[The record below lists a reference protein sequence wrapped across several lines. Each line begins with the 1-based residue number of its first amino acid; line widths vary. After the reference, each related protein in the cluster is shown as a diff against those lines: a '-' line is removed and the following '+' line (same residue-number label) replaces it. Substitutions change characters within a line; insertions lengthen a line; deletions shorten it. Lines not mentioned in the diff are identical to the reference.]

1 MASVPSHL
9 DEVAI
14 DDLHPTQLTLGL
26 EEVARRAKKM
36 MAMGEAEVEA
46 LFRRKPVPCVL
57 GPGRQL
63 YLIDH
68 HHLCR
73 AALMAGYKRVYVD
86 RDREVDWSRLDR
98 QAFWEEMEREG
109 NCWPIDADGNR
120 RPFAR
125 IPDHVRD
132 LTDNP
137 WRTLARSVRGP
148 AFRDDDETPFKEF
161 MWGEY
166 FRSFM
171 SKRLIETDL
180 DLARDLAIKL
190 AHLDEA
196 QDLPGYQ
203 GPIRRD

>member
-1 MASVPSHL
+1 MASLPDHL
-9 DEVAI
+9 RAVAI

-26 EEVARRAKKM
+26 QEVARRAKKM
-36 MAMGEAEVEA
+36 MALGEEEVDA
-46 LFRRKPVPCVL
+46 LFRRKPVPCAQ
-57 GPGRQL
+57 GPGGQL
-63 YLIDH
+63 YLVDH

-73 AALMAGYKRVYVD
+73 AALVAGYKQVYLDLD
-86 RDREVDWSRLDR
+86 RMIDHSRLDAR
-98 QAFWEEMEREG
+98 AFWEVMEQEG
-109 NCWPIDADGNR
+109 YCWPIDADGNR

-125 IPDHVRD
+125 IPSHVRD

-180 DLARDLAIKL
+180 DLARELAIKL
-190 AHLDEA
+190 AQLDEA
-196 QDLPGYQ
+196 QDLPGYM
-203 GPIRRD
+203 GSKPKD

>member
-1 MASVPSHL
+1 MASLPSHL
-9 DEVAI
+9 RAVAI
-14 DDLHPTQLTLGL
+14 DDLHPTQLTLGM

-36 MAMGEAEVEA
+36 MAMSEDEVEA
-46 LFRRKPVPCVL
+46 LLRRKAIPCVL
-57 GPGRQL
+57 GPGQQL

-73 AALMAGYKRVYVD
+73 AALMAGYKSVYLDLDQLVD
-86 RDREVDWSRLDR
+86 RSRLDR
-98 QAFWEEMEREG
+98 DAFWEEMEREG

-120 RPFAR
+120 RPYAR

-137 WRTLARSVRGP
+137 WRTLARAVRGP

-171 SKRLIETDL
+171 SRRLIETDL
-180 DLARDLAIKL
+180 DLARELAVKL

-203 GPIRRD
+203 GSRPKD

>member
-1 MASVPSHL
+1 MASLPDHL
-9 DEVAI
+9 ESVAI
-14 DDLHPTQLTLGL
+14 DDLHPTQLTLGMQ
-26 EEVARRAKKM
+26 EVARRAKKM
-36 MAMGEAEVEA
+36 MAMGEEEAEA
-46 LFRRKPVPCVL
+46 LFRKKPIPCVR
-57 GPGRQL
+57 GPGNQL

-73 AALMAGYKRVYVD
+73 AALMAGFKEVYLD
-86 RDREVDWSRLDR
+86 LSRQADWSHLDR
-98 QAFWEEMEREG
+98 TAFWEEMEREG

-120 RPFAR
+120 RPYAR
-125 IPDHVRD
+125 IPNHVRD

-171 SKRLIETDL
+171 SKRLIETDF

-190 AHLDEA
+190 ARLDEA
-196 QDLPGYQ
+196 QDLPGYL
-203 GPIRRD
+203 GDTSRD

>member
-1 MASVPSHL
+1 MPSLPDHL
-9 DEVAI
+9 REVAI

-26 EEVARRAKKM
+26 AEVARRAKRM
-36 MAMGEAEVEA
+36 MAMGDDEVEA
-46 LFRRKPVPCVL
+46 LFRRKPLPCVR
-57 GPGRQL
+57 GPGGQL
-63 YLIDH
+63 YMIDH

-73 AALMAGYKRVYVD
+73 AALVAGYKHVYLDTDRLVD
-86 RDREVDWSRLDR
+86 RSKQDRDD
-98 QAFWEEMEREG
+98 FWDEMESEG

-120 RPFAR
+120 RPYAR
-125 IPDHVRD
+125 IPSHVRD

-180 DLARDLAIKL
+180 DLARELAIKL

-196 QDLPGYQ
+196 QDLPGYM
-203 GPIRRD
+203 GRRSG

>member
-1 MASVPSHL
+1 MASLPAHL
-9 DEVAI
+9 RPVAI

-36 MAMGEAEVEA
+36 MAMGEAEADA
-46 LFRRKPVPCVL
+46 LFRRKAIPCVR
-57 GPGRQL
+57 GPGGQL

-73 AALMAGYKRVYVD
+73 AALIAGYKTVYLDTGKLVD
-86 RDREVDWSRLDR
+86 RSKLNRAD
-98 QAFWEEMEREG
+98 FWDEMEREG

-120 RPFAR
+120 RPYAR
-125 IPDHVRD
+125 IPSHVRE

-137 WRTLARSVRGP
+137 WRTLARAVRGP

-180 DLARDLAIKL
+180 DLARDLAIRL

-196 QDLPGYQ
+196 QDLPGYL
-203 GPIRRD
+203 GRKPKG